1 VDVTLELTAMAIGGS
16 SLGRINLL
24 QQAIEVRVGCLGG
37 GIPPAVS
44 RSTGLSQGQLLVANG
59 QGEGQLATRADVKGD
74 SYVDG

>member
-1 VDVTLELTAMAIGGS
+1 MTLELTAMAIGGS

-59 QGEGQLATRADVKGD
+59 QGEGQLTTRADVNGD